1 MDRFD
6 VLDAVLARFIGK
18 TGWEPKPKA
27 LITSQANPYQV
38 PPTMSDFRFK
48 QVIVMRSD
56 LKMGK
61 GKIAAQ
67 AGHAA
72 VSAAEEARRQQPKW
86 WKNWLDEGQCK
97 IAVKVKSEEELLEI
111 EDIAGR
117 VGLPHALITDRGL
130 TQIEPGTV
138 TCLAIGPAPSFEVD
152 KITGKLALF

>member
-1 MDRFD
+1 
-6 VLDAVLARFIGK
+6 
-18 TGWEPKPKA
+18 
-27 LITSQANPYQV
+27 
-38 PPTMSDFRFK
+38 MSDFRFK

-72 VSAAEEARRQQPKW
+72 VSAAEEARKQQPKW

-97 IAVKVKSEEELLEI
+97 IAVKVNSEAELLEI
-111 EDIAGR
+111 EDMAGR
-117 VGLPHALITDRGL
+117 AGLPHALITDRGL
-130 TQIEPGTV
+130 TQLEPGTV

-152 KITGKLALF
+152 KITGKLALL